1 MGWRAKAD
9 SSVGVSHQKRGIPCQ
24 DSAHYDFVDE
34 IVIGAVADG
43 AGSAKWAEEGA
54 QISVKVATDYLKNWI
69 RSEKKQVLKV
79 LSRSEKDLYQ
89 LFTKEFTN
97 ILGEVLRELKKEAS
111 QSRSQLKDYACTLL
125 VFVAAPDWLAAM
137 QLGDGFIVIKPLNRE
152 YQLLFQPDKGE
163 FANQTTF
170 VTSSNSHRD
179 MKVRIFQEPQQFICA
194 STDGLERVAILF
206 SNWTPSP
213 NFFDPF
219 REYISS
225 QKYLDNDPNYL
236 QTFLSSDLLN
246 GRTDDDK
253 TLLLCF
259 YDSEISQ
266 RELPPIRNNAENHT
280 LSTTLPRLEQRDYLL
295 IQHFISS
302 FMAGGLMA
310 FLTPISW
317 KQIGIFPVFFPV
329 FIGAVLSFSLA
340 ILLAL
345 IYSDRYKKLKWL
357 ILSLCTILPGIFAVV
372 FRKHGFHIIE
382 NNAPVVVVFK
392 DIYSILMISY
402 FPFLIGGLMS
412 ILVFTTVSRLS
423 IVNQRKFNE
432 NLVLAL
438 LFSFPGFLL
447 GLFIFVFFFVHI
459 SLTF

>member
-54 QISVKVATDYLKNWI
+54 QIAVKVATDYLKNWI

-79 LSRSEKDLYQ
+79 LSRSQKDQ
-89 LFTKEFTN
+89 QELFTKEFTN
-97 ILGEVLRELKKEAS
+97 ILGEVLRGLEKEAS
-111 QSRSQLKDYACTLL
+111 RSRSQLKDYACTLL

-137 QLGDGFIVIKPLNRE
+137 QLGDGFIVIKPRNRE

-179 MKVRIFQEPQQFICA
+179 MKVRISQEPQEFICA
-194 STDGLERVAILF
+194 STDGLERVAIFF

-236 QTFLSSDLLN
+236 QAFLSSDLLN

-266 RELPPIRNNAENHT
+266 SKRPPIRNDAENHT
-280 LSTTLPRLEQRDYLL
+280 LATTLPRLEQRDLSFPLL

-317 KQIGIFPVFFPV
+317 KPIGMFPV
-329 FIGAVLSFSLA
+329 FIGAFLSFFLA

-345 IYSDRYKKLKWL
+345 TYSARYKKNKW
-357 ILSLCTILPGIFAVV
+357 IIISLCIVLPGVFAVIL
-372 FRKHGFHIIE
+372 RKHLYIRQSTSYV
-382 NNAPVVVVFK
+382 ALVFK

-402 FPFLIGGLMS
+402 FPFLIGSLMS

-423 IVNQRKFNE
+423 IVNQRKFYE

-438 LFSFPGFLL
+438 SFSFPGFLL

-459 SLTF
+459 NLTF